1 MKEEQP
7 SIPLTHSCSHPCIFQ
22 ESRGPDPMLPTGF
35 NAGLLDSLGGDNS
48 RPGSRISLTALIAVS
63 RGGVSNNI

>member
-1 MKEEQP
+1 MKEEQS
-7 SIPLTHSCSHPCIFQ
+7 SIPPTHSCLHPCIFQ

-48 RPGSRISLTALIAVS
+48 RPGSRNFAHCSYSSFTRRSVK
-63 RGGVSNNI
+63 